1 MSTAPAH
8 QPQPLSP
15 ELRTRLQADL
25 AFQQETGT
33 AWVLLAACIGLL
45 ATAYFAWLGLYQAN
59 AAPTVIPMCVAALLG
74 VAGIV
79 AAVIARRRRTEA
91 LRAVLADGQVTVV
104 EGRLDTADILPQGGA
119 LGARPRVYAV
129 DGAVHAVLEES
140 PSSDEQL
147 GFVPRQVTGPPAGT
161 RVRLVFSAVRP
172 GHLLQVA
179 YPDLDALPASEAPM
193 QARDWTGLMARPR
206 AVLRAAAWLCGAMLL
221 GLVVLAFLPAV
232 SRGFN
237 VWLGSGM
244 VLTAL
249 WAVWQCLPPLRMWGR
264 RRLVT
269 RLEVSGPVQEVMQAR
284 ERASRQGADTA
295 TFVRVGG
302 AWYRLDEAHA
312 MATLQPGA
320 PLPGGVALAYAVLG
334 ERRLALRQV
343 ATRGNAG

>member
-1 MSTAPAH
+1 MSTAPAR
-8 QPQPLSP
+8 QPQSLSP

-33 AWVLLAACIGLL
+33 AWVVLAACIGLL
-45 ATAYFAWLGLYQAN
+45 ATAYFAWLGLYQAK
-59 AAPTVIPMCVAALLG
+59 AAPTVIPMCIAALLG
-74 VAGIV
+74 MAGIV

-91 LRAVLADGQVTVV
+91 LRAVLANGQVTVV
-104 EGRLDTADILPQGGA
+104 EGRLDAADILPQGGA
-119 LGARPRVYAV
+119 LGARPRAYAV
-129 DGAVHAVLEES
+129 DGAAHAVLEES
-140 PSSDEQL
+140 PTSHEQL
-147 GFVPRQVTGPPAGT
+147 GFVPRQVIGPPAGT

-193 QARDWTGLMARPR
+193 QSRDWTGLMARPR

-284 ERASRQGADTA
+284 ERVSRQGADTA

-343 ATRGNAG
+343 AARGNAG